1 MMSQTA
7 TDDRPASFF
16 RSGFGNDSML
26 LGVTVIILAI
36 GIVMV
41 TSAGYMIASG
51 KFGDG
56 FYYTK
61 RQGVSMLIGLA
72 LMFLFSRI
80 NPRFWKEFAGPV
92 MAVGLLLLVLVF
104 VPGLGVE
111 LGGSRRWIKMPLG
124 FFLQP
129 SELIKYALII
139 FFAHSLAKKGEGIK
153 AFTVGFLPHIL
164 VIALVILLVLIQ
176 PDFGSAVI
184 ITTVGFLMMFVAG
197 VRIQHL
203 AGCCILA
210 LPFLIQIGISAQ
222 YRLSRLKSFLD
233 PWGDPLSSGFQ
244 VIQSLVAFGCGGAWG
259 AGVGKGIQKLF
270 YLPQPQSDFIFS
282 VIGEELGLIGVI
294 SVILLFC
301 ALVFK
306 GFLVSVKCQ
315 DQFNKLL
322 AFGITSLIGIQA
334 FLNMA
339 VAMGM
344 LPTKGLPLP
353 LISLGGTSMIVNLA
367 GIGILLA
374 ISGAEQQAVKDGA
387 PCDC

>member
-1 MMSQTA
+1 MSQASAETRTA
-7 TDDRPASFF
+7 NFF
-16 RSGFGNDSML
+16 RGGVGYDPAL
-26 LGVTVIILAI
+26 LAITFTILAI

-51 KFGDG
+51 KFNDG

-61 RQGVSMLIGLA
+61 RQGISMLIGLV
-72 LMFLFSRI
+72 LMFVFSRI
-80 NPRFWKEFAGPV
+80 NPRVWRDSAAVV
-92 MAVGLLLLVLVF
+92 MAIGLLLMVLVF
-104 VPGLGVE
+104 VPGVGVE
-111 LGGSRRWIKMPLG
+111 LGGSRRWIRMPLG

-139 FFAHSLAKKGEGIK
+139 FFAHSLAKKGDAVR

-164 VIALVILLVLIQ
+164 IIAVVAMLLLFQ

-197 VRIQHL
+197 VRIRHL
-203 AGCCILA
+203 AGCFILV
-210 LPFLIQIGISAQ
+210 LPFLIHVGMSAQ

-233 PWGDPLSSGFQ
+233 PWSDPLSSGFQ
-244 VIQSLVAFGCGGAWG
+244 IIQSLVAFGCGGVWG

-282 VIGEELGLIGVI
+282 VIGEELGLLGTL
-294 SVILLFC
+294 SVVVLFC
-301 ALVFK
+301 ALIFK
-306 GFLVSVKCQ
+306 GFTISVRSQ
-315 DQFNKLL
+315 DPFNKYL
-322 AFGITSLIGIQA
+322 AFGITSLIGLQA
-334 FLNMA
+334 LLNMA
-339 VAMGM
+339 VAMGL

-367 GIGILLA
+367 GIGILLSVSA
-374 ISGAEQQAVKDGA
+374 TERQEKKDEA

>member
-1 MMSQTA
+1 MSQTTA
-7 TDDRPASFF
+7 DSRPFNIF
-16 RSGFGNDSML
+16 RSDFGNDHML
-26 LGVTVIILAI
+26 LTITVIILAV

-61 RQGVSMLIGLA
+61 RQGISMLIGLTF
-72 LMFLFSRI
+72 MFIFSRI
-80 NPRFWKEFAGPV
+80 NPQFWKNGAAVV
-92 MAVGLLLLVLVF
+92 MGIGLLLMALVF
-104 VPGLGVE
+104 VPGIGVE
-111 LGGSRRWIKMPLG
+111 LGGSRRWIRMPVG

-139 FFAHSLAKKGEGIK
+139 FFAHSLAKKGDTIK
-153 AFTVGFLPHIL
+153 AFTVGFLPHLL
-164 VIALVILLVLIQ
+164 VIAIVIFLLLIQ

-197 VRIQHL
+197 VRFQHL
-203 AGCCILA
+203 AGCCVLA
-210 LPFLIQIGISAQ
+210 LPFLIHVGMSAQ

-233 PWGDPLSSGFQ
+233 PWSDPLSSGFQ
-244 VIQSLVAFGCGGAWG
+244 IIQSLVAFGCGGTWG

-282 VIGEELGLIGVI
+282 VIGEELGLLGVVSI
-294 SVILLFC
+294 ITLFC
-301 ALVFK
+301 ALIVK
-306 GFLVSVKCQ
+306 GFMISIRSQ
-315 DQFNKLL
+315 DPFNRYL
-322 AFGITSLIGIQA
+322 AFGITSLIGLQA
-334 FLNMA
+334 LLNMA
-339 VAMGM
+339 VAMGL

-367 GIGILLA
+367 GIGILMA
-374 ISGAEQQAVKDGA
+374 VSQAEKQNKKDDA
-387 PCDC
+387 KCDC

>member
-1 MMSQTA
+1 MSQVS
-7 TDDRPASFF
+7 TDNRPRNFF
-16 RSGFGNDSML
+16 RSGFSNDPL
-26 LGVTVIILAI
+26 LLAITIMILAV

-61 RQGVSMLIGLA
+61 RQGISMLIGLA
-72 LMFLFSRI
+72 LMFLFSKI
-80 NPRFWKEFAGPV
+80 NPQFWKDAAGPV
-92 MAVGLLLLVLVF
+92 MGLGLFLLVLVF

-111 LGGSRRWIKMPLG
+111 LGGSRRWIRMPFG

-139 FFAHSLAKKGEGIK
+139 FFAHSLAKKGDGVK

-164 VIALVILLVLIQ
+164 IIALVILLVLIQ

-197 VRIQHL
+197 VRLQHL

-210 LPFLIQIGISAQ
+210 LPFLIQIGMSAQ

-233 PWGDPLSSGFQ
+233 PWSDPLSSGFQ
-244 VIQSLVAFGCGGAWG
+244 IIQSLVAFGCGGVWG

-270 YLPQPQSDFIFS
+270 YLPQPQSDFVFS

-294 SVILLFC
+294 CVILLFC
-301 ALVFK
+301 ALVLK
-306 GFLVSVKCQ
+306 GLLVSIRSQ
-315 DQFNKLL
+315 DPFNRYL
-322 AFGITSLIGIQA
+322 AFGITSLLGIQA
-334 FLNMA
+334 LLNMA

-367 GIGILLA
+367 GIGILLS
-374 ISGAEQQAVKDGA
+374 ISGAEQQAKKEVT

>member
-1 MMSQTA
+1 MTQATA
-7 TDDRPASFF
+7 ENRPTGFF
-16 RSGFGNDSML
+16 RNGFGNDPL
-26 LGVTVIILAI
+26 LLTLTIVILAI
-36 GIVMV
+36 GIIMV

-72 LMFLFSRI
+72 LMFLFSKI
-80 NPRFWKEFAGPV
+80 NPVFWKEAAGPV
-92 MAVGLLLLVLVF
+92 MAIGIFLMVLVF
-104 VPGLGVE
+104 VPGVGVE
-111 LGGSRRWIKMPLG
+111 LGGSRRWIKMPFG

-139 FFAHSLAKKGEGIK
+139 FFAHSLAKKGDGVR
-153 AFTVGFLPHIL
+153 AFTVGFLPHVL
-164 VIALVILLVLIQ
+164 VIALVILLVLVQ

-197 VRIQHL
+197 VRIPHL
-203 AGCCILA
+203 AATGILA
-210 LPFLIQIGISAQ
+210 LPFLIHIGMSAQ

-233 PWGDPLSSGFQ
+233 PWSDPLSSGFQ
-244 VIQSLVAFGCGGAWG
+244 IIQSLVAFGCGGLWG
-259 AGVGKGIQKLF
+259 AGIGKGIQKLF

-282 VIGEELGLIGVI
+282 VIGEELGLLGVTT
-294 SVILLFC
+294 VILLFF
-301 ALVFK
+301 AFIMK
-306 GFLVSVKCQ
+306 GLMISMRSR
-315 DQFNKLL
+315 DPFNKYL

-334 FLNMA
+334 LLNMA

-353 LISLGGTSMIVNLA
+353 LMSLGGTSMIVNLA
-367 GIGILLA
+367 GIGILLS
-374 ISGAEQQAVKDGA
+374 ISGAEKESFTEGTQ
-387 PCDC
+387 CDC

>member
-1 MMSQTA
+1 MSQASAETRTA
-7 TDDRPASFF
+7 NFF
-16 RSGFGNDSML
+16 RGGVGYDPAL
-26 LGVTVIILAI
+26 LAITFTILAI

-51 KFGDG
+51 KFNDG

-61 RQGVSMLIGLA
+61 RQGISMLIGLV
-72 LMFLFSRI
+72 LMFVFSRI
-80 NPRFWKEFAGPV
+80 NPRVWRDGAAVV
-92 MAVGLLLLVLVF
+92 MAIGLFLMVLVF
-104 VPGLGVE
+104 VPGVGVE
-111 LGGSRRWIKMPLG
+111 LGGSRRWIRMPVG

-139 FFAHSLAKKGEGIK
+139 FFAHSLAKKGDAVR

-164 VIALVILLVLIQ
+164 IIGVVAMLLLFQ

-197 VRIQHL
+197 VKIRHL
-203 AGCCILA
+203 AGCFMLA
-210 LPFLIQIGISAQ
+210 LPFLIHVGMSAQ

-233 PWGDPLSSGFQ
+233 PWSDPLSSGFQ
-244 VIQSLVAFGCGGAWG
+244 IIQSLVAFGCGGVWG

-282 VIGEELGLIGVI
+282 VIGEELGLLGTL
-294 SVILLFC
+294 SVVVLFC
-301 ALVFK
+301 ALIFK
-306 GFLVSVKCQ
+306 GFTISVRSQ
-315 DQFNKLL
+315 DPFNKYL
-322 AFGITSLIGIQA
+322 AFGITSLIGLQA
-334 FLNMA
+334 LLNMA
-339 VAMGM
+339 VAMGL

-367 GIGILLA
+367 GIGILLSV
-374 ISGAEQQAVKDGA
+374 SGAERQEKKDEA

>member
-1 MMSQTA
+1 MTQATA
-7 TDDRPASFF
+7 ENRPTGFF
-16 RSGFGNDSML
+16 RNGFGNDPL
-26 LGVTVIILAI
+26 LLTLTIVILAI
-36 GIVMV
+36 GIIMV

-72 LMFLFSRI
+72 LMFLFSKI
-80 NPRFWKEFAGPV
+80 NPMFWKEAAGPV
-92 MAVGLLLLVLVF
+92 MAIGIFLMVLVF
-104 VPGLGVE
+104 VPGVGVE
-111 LGGSRRWIKMPLG
+111 LGGSRRWIKMPFG

-139 FFAHSLAKKGEGIK
+139 FFAHSLAKKGDSVR
-153 AFTVGFLPHIL
+153 AFTVGFLPHVL
-164 VIALVILLVLIQ
+164 VIALVILLVLVQ

-203 AGCCILA
+203 AATGILA
-210 LPFLIQIGISAQ
+210 LPFLIHIGMSAQ

-233 PWGDPLSSGFQ
+233 PWSDPLSSGFQ
-244 VIQSLVAFGCGGAWG
+244 IIQSLVAFGCGGLWG
-259 AGVGKGIQKLF
+259 AGIGKGIQKLF

-282 VIGEELGLIGVI
+282 VIGEELGLLGVTT
-294 SVILLFC
+294 VILLFF
-301 ALVFK
+301 AFIMK
-306 GFLVSVKCQ
+306 GLMISMRSR
-315 DQFNKLL
+315 DPFNKYL

-334 FLNMA
+334 LLNMA

-353 LISLGGTSMIVNLA
+353 LMSLGGTSMIVNLA
-367 GIGILLA
+367 GIGILLS
-374 ISGAEQQAVKDGA
+374 ISGAEKESFTEGTQ
-387 PCDC
+387 CDC

>member
-1 MMSQTA
+1 MSQVSVEV
-7 TDDRPASFF
+7 RPTGFF
-16 RSGFGNDSML
+16 RSSLGNDPL
-26 LGVTVIILAI
+26 LLAITITILAV

-41 TSAGYMIASG
+41 TSAGYMIGSG

-61 RQGVSMLIGLA
+61 RQGISMLIGLA
-72 LMFLFSRI
+72 LMFVFSRI
-80 NPRFWKEFAGPV
+80 NPQFWKDAAAPV
-92 MAVGLLLLVLVF
+92 MGIGILMMTLIF
-104 VPGLGVE
+104 VPGVGVE
-111 LGGSRRWIKMPLG
+111 LGGSRRWIRMPFG

-139 FFAHSLAKKGEGIK
+139 FFAHSLAKKGDGVR
-153 AFTVGFLPHIL
+153 AFTVGFLPHIII
-164 VIALVILLVLIQ
+164 IALVILLVLVQ

-210 LPFLIQIGISAQ
+210 LPFLIHVGMSAQ

-233 PWGDPLSSGFQ
+233 PWSDPLSSGFQ
-244 VIQSLVAFGCGGAWG
+244 IIQSLVAFGCGGLWG

-282 VIGEELGLIGVI
+282 VIGEELGFVGVI
-294 SVILLFC
+294 SVIVLFG
-301 ALVFK
+301 ALIVK
-306 GFLVSVKCQ
+306 GLTVSIRSR
-315 DQFNKLL
+315 DPFNKYL

-367 GIGILLA
+367 GIGILLS
-374 ISGAEQQAVKDGA
+374 ISGAEKRSRKDVTS
-387 PCDC
+387 CDC